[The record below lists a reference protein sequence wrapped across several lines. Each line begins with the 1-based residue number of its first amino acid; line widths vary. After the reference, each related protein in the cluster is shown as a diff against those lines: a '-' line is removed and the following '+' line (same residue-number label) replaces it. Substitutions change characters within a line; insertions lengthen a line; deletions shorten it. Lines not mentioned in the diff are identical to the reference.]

1 MSIAS
6 VFTAVVGA
14 LSSPVAN
21 ATGNILTAAN
31 TGMNIA
37 ELNKLKKIQ
46 TGINCANARLTCIDR
61 GQNDLIS
68 QIDEFVDAIDDV
80 VDFPQANVQPGQPQ
94 PVTPA
99 PAPTAEATTAP
110 VSAPAPADEMAKMW
124 AAINR
129 LAAGGAVTPTPAAA
143 PATPV
148 AEAPVAPTPA
158 AAPATTPTA
167 APAPAAVVNV
177 GTAAPTSAPVAA
189 PTEEYATKEDLAT
202 LIAQIQSMAGS
213 VNTLTDSLEKLT
225 AATAALD
232 AAAGES
238 APPAGGKPKK

>member
-1 MSIAS
+1 MSIAT

-99 PAPTAEATTAP
+99 PAAEVTTAP

-129 LAAGGAVTPTPAAA
+129 LAAGGAVAPAPTAA

-148 AEAPVAPTPA
+148 AEAPVTPTPA
-158 AAPATTPTA
+158 AAPAATPTA

-177 GTAAPTSAPVAA
+177 GTAAAPTAA
-189 PTEEYATKEDLAT
+189 PTAAPAEEYVTKAE
-202 LIAQIQSMAGS
+202 LIAAIEGNNTTLLAG
-213 VNTLTDSLEKLT
+213 VKDLILGKVD
-225 AATAALD
+225 D
-232 AAAGES
+232 AAGES
-238 APPAGGKPKK
+238 APAPTGKPKK